1 MNVCEHKHN
10 MTAGAPAHSLKSRTP
25 SCTCPANVRC
35 TTQAIATALVND
47 AFARTATCQ
56 TSQSRTVTLT
66 YLAVEIEEAHGG
78 ADHTVIPVD
87 VLVLACAR
95 LPTSSAFMQH
105 SYSIH
110 LRFKQHSRSLDA
122 AFIQQLPCSC
132 ACQEPPETD
141 ASHRAVIVQ
150 SCPHVRMP
158 QGRPYAARI
167 TVTAAWHGVQARLP
181 FEVPQPRSTGQQ
193 YLTHVSWLH
202 VHISCARSTSRTPGC
217 QGVTQRRN
225 TLVVLTLTFGMPGL
239 GL

>member
-1 MNVCEHKHN
+1 MNVCERKHN

-25 SCTCPANVRC
+25 SCACPANVRC

-132 ACQEPPETD
+132 ACQGPPETD
-141 ASHRAVIVQ
+141 ASHRAVNVQ

-158 QGRPYAARI
+158 QGAPARHASLSQPHGMVCKQGYLSRCPNPDRPGSSI
-167 TVTAAWHGVQARLP
+167 
-181 FEVPQPRSTGQQ
+181 
-193 YLTHVSWLH
+193 
-202 VHISCARSTSRTPGC
+202 
-217 QGVTQRRN
+217 
-225 TLVVLTLTFGMPGL
+225 
-239 GL
+239 